1 MSQWLPCSNNATR
14 LDAVVTEAVDELT
27 KINKEERYLDWDP
40 SSYPVLKTM
49 KQVGED
55 PKHKTNLDSARCI
68 LSDLDCRTLTCTPP
82 SGTPPLT
89 SMRTTRSG
97 TRVRSA
103 NSSQTRSRPRRGKL
117 LTKEEH
123 SFKFPSG
130 ISLKYT

>member
-55 PKHKTNLDSARCI
+55 PNHKTNLD
-68 LSDLDCRTLTCTPP
+68 
-82 SGTPPLT
+82 
-89 SMRTTRSG
+89 
-97 TRVRSA
+97 
-103 NSSQTRSRPRRGKL
+103 
-117 LTKEEH
+117 
-123 SFKFPSG
+123 
-130 ISLKYT
+130 